1 LFGSLVFILPTTKGC
16 LIGVVCSAGMMLP
29 EGLGQLEDRLSLT
42 EVRDATLDNA
52 CRAIQDDSVVRV
64 QEDALKSVSSFVTNT
79 R

>member
-1 LFGSLVFILPTTKGC
+1 
-16 LIGVVCSAGMMLP
+16 MMLP